1 MDKLGGVMV
10 IRAKYDNNPVYLNSN
25 YIVDVW
31 DVDKPV
37 VTAFAV
43 GEEGMNKYEI
53 EQAELQRWIAF
64 ENSLRRLR

>member
-1 MDKLGGVMV
+1 MI

-37 VTAFAV
+37 VTAFV
-43 GEEGMNKYEI
+43 MGEGGMNKYEI
-53 EQAELQRWIAF
+53 EKTELQRWIAF
-64 ENSLRRLR
+64 ENTGG